1 MNKLSLM
8 GSCQQVVMINLR
20 TIKSHV
26 KKPSDSFKIVT
37 EPFHLHLSYI
47 PKYALLCLFS
57 KQFWVVDAPFERSS
71 PSRLQFSQHISQRFT
86 APSGHVIIQDSPWLF
101 ICPHLWKIQ
110 KTPRTTEPCR
120 LYGVKNCYNI
130 VFGAL

>member
-1 MNKLSLM
+1 M

-47 PKYALLCLFS
+47 PKYALLCFLNS
-57 KQFWVVDAPFERSS
+57 
-71 PSRLQFSQHISQRFT
+71 
-86 APSGHVIIQDSPWLF
+86 
-101 ICPHLWKIQ
+101 
-110 KTPRTTEPCR
+110 
-120 LYGVKNCYNI
+120 
-130 VFGAL
+130 FGL